1 MKKLIATLFV
11 ATLGFGFVAVAGP
24 TYTLKDGTY
33 ENAFAVLEPVQYNP
47 KNNTTYYEAS
57 NLLLDYTVTGSVNRT
72 LANPQ
77 KDKDGKYIMDAD
89 GNFVTKN
96 QYNTPF
102 DLAHVSFTAHD
113 NFRMAMFVDIDP
125 NQTRNELFIDS
136 KLKLNDYGIYLF
148 EDNDPSKAISQYV
161 SLFNGDVEIKE
172 GMNFGVYYNA
182 DTTYGNRIIGNG
194 SEFDVSQNAEVNKQD
209 TVEVT
214 YTTKDNWVG
223 SFDGE
228 KNNNHQMGPDAAW
241 YSDTKMN
248 SKEAIF
254 CMFQGPYYYREAA
267 YLEWEH
273 VEFGFVTTGQPLP
286 GTLATLLISGL
297 CAGALRKRN
306 KK

>member
-1 MKKLIATLFV
+1 MKKLIATLLV
-11 ATLGFGFVAVAGP
+11 ATLGFSLVAVAGP

-47 KNNTTYYEAS
+47 KNKTTYYKAS

-72 LANPQ
+72 YEGLQ
-77 KDKDGKYIMDAD
+77 KDKDGNFIKDEN
-89 GNFVTKN
+89 GNYVTKK
-96 QYNTPF
+96 QYNTQF
-102 DLAHVSFTAHD
+102 DLAHVTFTAHD
-113 NFRMAMFVDIDP
+113 NFRMALFVDIDNKP
-125 NQTRNELFIDS
+125 TAELRVDS
-136 KLKLNDYGIYLF
+136 TLDIKDYGIYLF
-148 EDNDPSKAISQYV
+148 ENNDPTSTNRTYI

-172 GMNFGVYYNA
+172 GQNFGVYYDAATSYKN
-182 DTTYGNRIIGNG
+182 DETSPYYTGHR
-194 SEFDVSQNAEVNKQD
+194 DD
-209 TVEVT
+209 TVVT
-214 YTTKDNWVG
+214 RYTTSENWLG
-223 SFDGE
+223 SFDGA
-228 KNNNHQMGPDAAW
+228 KDNNHQMNADAAW

-248 SKEAIF
+248 SREAIF
-254 CMFQGPYYYREAA
+254 CMFQGPYEAGKPA